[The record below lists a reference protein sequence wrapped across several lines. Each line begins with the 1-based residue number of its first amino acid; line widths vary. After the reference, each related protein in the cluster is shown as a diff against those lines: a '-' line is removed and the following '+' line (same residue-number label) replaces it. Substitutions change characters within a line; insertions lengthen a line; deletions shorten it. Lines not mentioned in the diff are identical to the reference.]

1 MNEITAFAYDTYWLG
16 LRTTRR
22 FFRVPAN
29 VVSIIFF
36 PLIQL
41 LVFSQLYKDIVQLP
55 AFATDSYLAYL
66 APGQVVFASFLAVG
80 WAGYG
85 MLVEYRSGYLD
96 KLRATPIAR
105 IVHPRRRDGAAVLRG
120 GDHGRRAA
128 RRERA
133 ARSARWRPA
142 LGGLLLILFLSGVFG
157 IAFAGHQLH
166 RRPAHQERAGG
177 QRALAAHVP
186 GGLHLDGLR
195 AGRADAGLDAE
206 RQRLEPGHVS
216 DRGDPR
222 PDDPGLRLE
231 RHRRCALLADAVVGV
246 VLLTGTLWAFRRLAK

>member
-1 MNEITAFAYDTYWLG
+1 MHEISAFAYDTYWLG

-55 AFATDSYLAYL
+55 AFATGSYLAYL
-66 APGQVVFASFLAVG
+66 APGQVVFDSFLAVG

-105 IVHPRRRDGAAVLRG
+105 FSILAGEMVPLFFEAAFIAGVILGVSVLLGASLATG
-120 GDHGRRAA
+120 A
-128 RRERA
+128 
-133 ARSARWRPA
+133 
-142 LGGLLLILFLSGVFG
+142 GGLLLILFLSGVFG
-157 IAFAGHQLH
+157 IAFAGLNFIAALLTKSEQAVSALSLLMF
-166 RRPAHQERAGG
+166 PVVFMSTAFVPTELMPGWMQSFNAWNPVTYQIEAV
-177 QRALAAHVP
+177 RALMTEGYDWSAI
-186 GGLHLDGLR
+186 G
-195 AGRADAGLDAE
+195 
-206 RQRLEPGHVS
+206 Q
-216 DRGDPR
+216 
-222 PDDPGLRLE
+222 
-231 RHRRCALLADAVVGV
+231 ALLADAIVGV
-246 VLLTGTLWAFRRLAK
+246 VLLAGTLWAFRRLAK

>member
-1 MNEITAFAYDTYWLG
+1 MKELSAFAYDTYWLG

-105 IVHPRRRDGAAVLRG
+105 VSILSGEMVPLFFEAAIMAGVLLCVSLLLGATLVTG
-120 GDHGRRAA
+120 
-128 RRERA
+128 
-133 ARSARWRPA
+133 
-142 LGGLLLILFLSGVFG
+142 LGGLVLILVLSGLFG
-157 IAFAGHQLH
+157 IAFSG
-166 RRPAHQERAGG
+166 
-177 QRALAAHVP
+177 
-186 GGLHLDGLR
+186 
-195 AGRADAGLDAE
+195 
-206 RQRLEPGHVS
+206 VS
-216 DRGDPR
+216 FIA
-222 PDDPGLRLE
+222 
-231 RHRRCALLADAVVGV
+231 ALLTRSEQAASALSLLMFPVVFISTAFVPAELMPGWMQSFNQWNPVTYQIEAIRGLMSVGYDWTAIGQAVLADVIVGAI
-246 VLLTGTLWAFRRLAK
+246 LIAGTLLAFRRLAR

>member
-1 MNEITAFAYDTYWLG
+1 MNEITAFTYDTYWLG

-29 VVSIIFF
+29 VISIIFF

-41 LVFSQLYKDIVQLP
+41 LVFSQLFKDIVQLP

-85 MLVEYRSGYLD
+85 MLVEYRTGYLD

-105 IVHPRRRDGAAVLRG
+105 TAILAGEMVPLFFEAAIIAGVLLGVSVLLGATLVDRRGRAAADPVPLRRVRHRLRRD
-120 GDHGRRAA
+120 
-128 RRERA
+128 
-133 ARSARWRPA
+133 
-142 LGGLLLILFLSGVFG
+142 
-157 IAFAGHQLH
+157 QLH

-177 QRALAAHVP
+177 QRALAADVP
-186 GGLHLDGLR
+186 GGLHLDGVR
-195 AGRADAGLDAE
+195 AGRADARVDAE
-206 RQRLEPGHVS
+206 RQRPGTRS
-216 DRGDPR
+216 RTR
-222 PDDPGLRLE
+222 S
-231 RHRRCALLADAVVGV
+231 RRSAP
-246 VLLTGTLWAFRRLAK
+246 